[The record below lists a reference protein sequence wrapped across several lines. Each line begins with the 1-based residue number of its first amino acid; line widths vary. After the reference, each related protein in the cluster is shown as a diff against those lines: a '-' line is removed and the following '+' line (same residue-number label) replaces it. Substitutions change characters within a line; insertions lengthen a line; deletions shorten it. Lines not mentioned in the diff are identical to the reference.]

1 VKRAYVLIVTVIQL
15 VAGVCAFTV
24 YVFIYLWG
32 QYKLQN
38 CKCGSRKLYI
48 FVHV

>member
-1 VKRAYVLIVTVIQL
+1 MFSSIDAPVLTVIVIQFVA

-32 QYKLQN
+32 KYKLQN
-38 CKCGSRKLYI
+38 
-48 FVHV
+48 